1 MTSPMNMLLN
11 SIRDSLKTGDIPVK
25 SRLPDTTVPE
35 PFIVIGTHF
44 DDDAPSGKNGY
55 EVLTTDLQIDLFY
68 SIDSRTA
75 LEEAIYSVKA
85 QIKHATPQITRVTS
99 NTITDDSVGR
109 DVYHVIFIVT
119 AII

>member
-1 MTSPMNMLLN
+1 MNMLLN
-11 SIRDSLKTGDIPVK
+11 IIRDSLKTGDIPVK
-25 SRLPDTTVPE
+25 SRLPDATVTE

-44 DDDAPSGKNGY
+44 DDDSPSGKNGY

-75 LEEAIYSVKA
+75 LEETIYSVKA

>member
-1 MTSPMNMLLN
+1 MTSPMTLLLN
-11 SIRDSLKTGDIPVK
+11 RIRDNLKTSGIPIK
-25 SRLPDTTVPE
+25 SRLPDASVPE
-35 PFIVIGTHF
+35 PFIVIGSHF
-44 DDDAPSGKNGY
+44 DDDVPSGKNGY

-75 LEEAIYSVKA
+75 LEDEIYNVKSL
-85 QIKHATPQITRVTS
+85 IKHATPQITRVTS

-109 DVYHVIFIVT
+109 DVYHVIFIVS